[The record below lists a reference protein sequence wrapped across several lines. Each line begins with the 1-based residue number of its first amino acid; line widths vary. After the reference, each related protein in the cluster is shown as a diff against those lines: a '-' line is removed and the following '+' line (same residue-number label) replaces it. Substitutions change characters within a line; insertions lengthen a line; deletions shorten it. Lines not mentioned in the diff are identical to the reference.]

1 MTKTQLAGLDL
12 LRFLAAFYIVVFHLG
27 IHFRQEPLTLFFS
40 RGQSATS
47 LFFIL
52 SGFLLTTLYG
62 RRPLDYAAQQRFI
75 WRRATRILP
84 PYLLG
89 LGLMFMVQRFW
100 YLPSTDVLMFL
111 TMTQTWFVG
120 SSHLLNAPAWS
131 ASCLMF
137 FYLTFPAVL
146 KFWQSRSEKMLLG
159 SLAGLWLLGI
169 AVSMVLVHLPV
180 TFNADAWALYLHN
193 NPLMRWPEFMLGMV
207 TALLIERRAWTWRP
221 RPELLWAGAG
231 SVVLAMALLPRDT
244 FAVNNG
250 IFAPLSLLL
259 LLTAL
264 SVGERL
270 APWLSRIR
278 ARQIANS
285 TLVLYMIHQPV
296 QIAFQTFWKAPLL
309 SGWYVA
315 VYLCCVL
322 LLSVLIDHAFC
333 RPVTRWLQTLSG
345 VNVVVPQLASR
356 TSIRRRV
363 FRARV
368 LRHRAVQFESA
379 DD

>member
-27 IHFRQEPLTLFFS
+27 IHFSQAPLTLFFS
-40 RGQSATS
+40 RGPSATS

-62 RRPLDYAAQQRFI
+62 RRPLDYAEQQRFI

-84 PYLLG
+84 PYLIG
-89 LGLMFMVQRFW
+89 LGLMLVVQRFM
-100 YLPSTDVLMFL
+100 YLPSSDVLMFL

-120 SSHLLNAPAWS
+120 SSHLLNVPAWS

-137 FYLTFPAVL
+137 FYLTFPVAL
-146 KFWQSRSEKMLLG
+146 KFWQRRSTPMLLG
-159 SLAGLWLLGI
+159 SLAGLWLLGMGM
-169 AVSMVLVHLPV
+169 ANVLVQHPL
-180 TFNADAWALYLHN
+180 TFNADVWALYLHN

-221 RPELLWAGAG
+221 RPALLWAGSG
-231 SVVLAMALLPRDT
+231 SVFLAMALLPRDT
-244 FAVNNG
+244 FAADNG

-264 SVGERL
+264 SSGERL
-270 APWLSRIR
+270 SPWLNRIR

-296 QIAFQTFWKAPLL
+296 QIAFRTLWKEPVL
-309 SGWYVA
+309 SGWHIA

-322 LLSVLIDHAFC
+322 ILSVLIDHSFC
-333 RPVTRWLQTLSG
+333 RPVTRWLQTLSET
-345 VNVVVPQLASR
+345 NIALPRLPVVFR
-356 TSIRRRV
+356 RRRV
-363 FRARV
+363 V
-368 LRHRAVQFESA
+368 HPLRHRTVQFESA